1 MMFKRFFKLFGGV
14 NELEVKVEA
23 LLQEVALLR
32 EDHRELSVKVADHYE
47 EEAEIDYKSIADNIS
62 YSQLAHTIDIF
73 DLVRKIHVD
82 YEDLASSI
90 DMSELANLINCNEL
104 ANHMDIVEVADNI
117 SLNDL
122 AENISVGD
130 IVDSIQEDI
139 ADKVFEKFLEKI
151 KSID

>member
-1 MMFKRFFKLFGGV
+1 MAITYRKEFVMFKKVFGLFGFGCD
-14 NELEVKVEA
+14 EVKVQVEA
-23 LLQEVALLR
+23 LLQEVALLK
-32 EDHRELSVKVADHYE
+32 EDLNNLSTKVVDHVE
-47 EEAEIDYKSIADNIS
+47 ESVDYGSIADNIS
-62 YSQLAHTIDIF
+62 YSQLAHAIDIF
-73 DLVRKIHVD
+73 DLVKKIHVD

-90 DMSELANLINCNEL
+90 DMSEL

-122 AENISVGD
+122 AKNISVGD